1 MSKIV
6 DLPKIIF
13 RVKVMPGKGTL
24 LFILSSRI
32 LLQIGTLCE
41 IIIMPL
47 TLQKKTREEKLK
59 NY

>member
-47 TLQKKTREEKLK
+47 TLQKK
-59 NY
+59 N